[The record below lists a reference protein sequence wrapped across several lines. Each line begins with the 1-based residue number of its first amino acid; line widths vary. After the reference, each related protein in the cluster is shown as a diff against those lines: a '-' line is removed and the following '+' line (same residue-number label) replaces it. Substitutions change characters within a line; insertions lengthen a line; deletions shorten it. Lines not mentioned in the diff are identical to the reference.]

1 MTNAHHTFDWDDRKS
16 EACLADRGFGFED
29 VIRIFAG
36 KVIERLDNRRDYGEL
51 RVQAA
56 GLIDGVPFM
65 VVYTLR
71 GDVTRIISARKMH
84 LKEWQKWQE

>member
-1 MTNAHHTFDWDDRKS
+1 M
-16 EACLADRGFGFED
+16 
-29 VIRIFAG
+29 
-36 KVIERLDNRRDYGEL
+36 IERLDNRRDYGEL